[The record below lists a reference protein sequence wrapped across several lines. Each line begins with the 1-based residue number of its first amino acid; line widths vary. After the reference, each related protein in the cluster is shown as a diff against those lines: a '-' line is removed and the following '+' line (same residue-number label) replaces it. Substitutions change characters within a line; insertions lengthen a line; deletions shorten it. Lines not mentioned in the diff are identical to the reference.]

1 MKDSLLINNNN
12 NYSLNYFNRAYNKI
26 LFPEFH
32 NSYNFKNNFYNPMN
46 IFPYYSY
53 FPLNQE
59 NAYSINNNRNA
70 NYVNN
75 FLLGKKNDNI

>member
-1 MKDSLLINNNN
+1 
-12 NYSLNYFNRAYNKI
+12 
-26 LFPEFH
+26 
-32 NSYNFKNNFYNPMN
+32 MN